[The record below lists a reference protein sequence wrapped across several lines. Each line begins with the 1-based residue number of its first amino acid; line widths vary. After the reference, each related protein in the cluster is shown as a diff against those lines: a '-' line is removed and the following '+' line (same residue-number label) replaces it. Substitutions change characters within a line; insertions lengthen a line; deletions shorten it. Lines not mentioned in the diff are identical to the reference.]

1 MTFDMDQPYETA
13 KGIAL
18 SDTLFDQMPDPDN
31 PDGWYEVINYD
42 RLIAAI
48 AGALRTYGDER
59 AAEMR
64 ERAAQYLEQETDR
77 PSDRSGELFWYVD
90 KLLLD
95 LAGAIRGLGMEK
107 ELGR

>member
-48 AGALRTYGDER
+48 ADELRKARATG

-64 ERAAQYLEQETDR
+64 EQCRRVADRRAKHGSYDASEIAERIAAL
-77 PSDRSGELFWYVD
+77 PLVA
-90 KLLLD
+90 
-95 LAGAIRGLGMEK
+95 AG
-107 ELGR
+107 